1 MRKELKAQ
9 LAAALADVVAELPYS
24 EDDQK
29 LLLLQRARLL
39 MKIASSPNLT
49 VSDLVVSANVRQQTI
64 FEQMSDLLESGL
76 IERTRSDGLNRYRT
90 NLDKV
95 LAHPDI
101 ALVLVG
107 LLSLCSEAEPLGDE
121 AA

>member
-9 LAAALADVVAELPYS
+9 LAAVLADVVAELPYS